1 MKGAAQSAMFEPA
14 EGQIRSAMRAVTFD
28 QAVASLCVAKENKVF
43 AEQLHRPYG
52 TWSFELIEQRRRLPV
67 HPHQLAAGVLRAGA
81 CDQVV
86 LFLAHHGAS
95 PHPKKACDGRRSK
108 RIVRLLNKCSII
120 VNTTLELGKGLSWSS
135 RSVPTGDPTASP
147 APPISSKAS
156 TAVCGC
162 CRSSANARHR
172 WR

>member
-1 MKGAAQSAMFEPA
+1 MEGATQAAMFEPA

-28 QAVASLCVAKENKVF
+28 QAVASLRVAKENQVF

-67 HPHQLAAGVLRAGA
+67 HPHQLAAGVLRARA
-81 CDQVV
+81 RDQVV

-108 RIVRLLNKCSII
+108 RIVRLLNKCSIM
-120 VNTTLELGKGLSWSS
+120 VTRLQDL
-135 RSVPTGDPTASP
+135 
-147 APPISSKAS
+147 
-156 TAVCGC
+156 
-162 CRSSANARHR
+162 ARVFHGQAEAYR
-172 WR
+172 QATRRRTPRH